1 MSQKISLKTIQ
12 AVLNAL
18 YVLNLSQRQTAH
30 RYGVSRDMVRKYYQL
45 YQESGLPYPPKREED
60 WAAVFAQKPAAT
72 APARL
77 KIDFDEVHDTLQK
90 CHHQTSI

>member
-1 MSQKISLKTIQ
+1 M
-12 AVLNAL
+12 LNAL
-18 YVLNLSQRQTAH
+18 YVLNLSQRETAHRYGAH

-60 WAAVFAQKPAAT
+60 WAAVFAQKPASA